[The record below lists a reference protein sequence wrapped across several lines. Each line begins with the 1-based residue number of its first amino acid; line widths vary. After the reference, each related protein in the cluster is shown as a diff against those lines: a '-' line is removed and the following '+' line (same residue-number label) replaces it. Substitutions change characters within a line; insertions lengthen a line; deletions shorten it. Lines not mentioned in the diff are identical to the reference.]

1 MDNVKCPNCGHIFP
15 ISETVFGDL
24 EKGLQAKFEE
34 KTLVLKNSAAIEKKE
49 LEDRLLTEKNQFI
62 KDVESKTT
70 ERLQSD
76 FDLRSNLL
84 QEQLASMNTKY
95 LESQE
100 KIQKL
105 LLETS
110 YSQQGIEEE
119 RTKLLEEHNK
129 DKKELEIKIQTKIDE
144 EHRLKTLER
153 DKIIQD
159 QKNKLVEMQRKLEQ
173 GSQQTQGE
181 VLEVDIET
189 KLQVKYPQDGISP
202 IVKGVRGA
210 DIIQFVR
217 NSLLQE
223 CGKIIIE
230 VKNTKQFSK
239 KFIDKI
245 KDDKREAN
253 ADIAIILTMSLPS
266 DVRYFTIQDGVVVC
280 DYVSFFNLVDI
291 FRNKLIEVHNI
302 QASNQNRANKVDIL
316 YNHVTDPKFFEKL
329 TTLYDLYVNMR
340 SSLDLEKNS
349 IRRHWNKRETELE
362 ILVSNVNDIWSGLN
376 AIVGTFSEE

>member
-1 MDNVKCPNCGHIFP
+1 MDKIQCPHCGHRFEL
-15 ISETVFGDL
+15 SETIFSDL
-24 EKGLQAKFEE
+24 EENLRNKLEAEGASLKAAVVEEKRLFEE
-34 KTLVLKNSAAIEKKE
+34 GLIKEKEQFVKN
-49 LEDRLLTEKNQFI
+49 LEEETSKRI
-62 KDVESKTT
+62 K
-70 ERLQSD
+70 SD
-76 FDLRSNLL
+76 FDLRLGFL
-84 QEQLASMNTKY
+84 QKQADDTNKKY
-95 LESQE
+95 LESQA
-100 KIQKL
+100 KIQNL
-105 LLETS
+105 LREAS
-110 YSQQGIEEE
+110 YSSQALEEE
-119 RTKLLEEHNK
+119 KTRLLEEHNK
-129 DKKELEIKIQTKIDE
+129 SKKELETQIQTKVDE

-159 QKNKLVEMQRKLEQ
+159 QKNKLLEMQRRLEQ
-173 GSQQTQGE
+173 GSQQIQGE

-202 IVKGVRGA
+202 VVKGTRGA
-210 DIIQFVR
+210 DIIQSVR
-217 NSLLQE
+217 NTLLQE

-253 ADIAIILTMSLPS
+253 ADIAIILTVSLPS
-266 DVRYFTIQDGVVVC
+266 DVKYFTIQDGVIVC

-340 SSLDLEKNS
+340 TSLDLERNS

-376 AIVGTFSEE
+376 AIVGSFQEE

>member
-1 MDNVKCPNCGHIFP
+1 VDKIQCPNCGHRFEL
-15 ISETVFGDL
+15 SETIFSDL
-24 EKGLQAKFEE
+24 EEDLRTKFEAE
-34 KTLVLKNSAAIEKKE
+34 SLSLKNSAAIEKKQ
-49 LEDRLLTEKNQFI
+49 LEERLVKEKEQFI
-62 KDVESKTT
+62 KNIEEETSK
-70 ERLQSD
+70 RIKSD
-76 FDLRSNLL
+76 FDLKSNLL
-84 QEQLASMNTKY
+84 QEQLESMNTKY

-110 YSQQGIEEE
+110 YNQQGIEEE

-129 DKKELEIKIQTKIDE
+129 NKKELEIKIQNKVDE

-159 QKNKLVEMQRKLEQ
+159 QKNKLVEMQRRLEQ

-181 VLEVDIET
+181 VFELDIET
-189 KLQVKYPQDGISP
+189 KLQVKYPQDGIFP
-202 IVKGVRGA
+202 VAKGVRGA
-210 DIIQFVR
+210 DIIQSVR
-217 NSLLQE
+217 NNLLQE

-253 ADIAIILTMSLPS
+253 ADIAIILTVSLPS
-266 DVRYFTIQDGVVVC
+266 DVRYFTIQDGVIVC
-280 DYVSFFNLVDI
+280 DYVSFFNLIDI
-291 FRNKLIEVHNI
+291 FRNKLIEIHNVKV
-302 QASNQNRANKVDIL
+302 SNQNRANKVDIL
-316 YNHVTDPKFFEKL
+316 YSHVTDPKFFEKL
-329 TTLYDLYVNMR
+329 TTLYDLYVNMK